1 MARLRDRWRAFL
13 IFWLPAMSR
22 PYTARNIVQERGT
35 IAEAVAIIGL
45 PARTVQAMAAIG
57 KIPSAAKLAGSR
69 RWTFD
74 LSALR
79 RWIKHEETKLC

>member
-1 MARLRDRWRAFL
+1 
-13 IFWLPAMSR
+13 MSR
-22 PYTARNIVQERGT
+22 PSTAQNILQERGT

-74 LSALR
+74 LGCSGTGSNTR
-79 RWIKHEETKLC
+79 RPSCA